1 MKTKIKIA
9 SFVLAFALVLALLV
23 GCGAKSDFSSNNMG
37 GADYA
42 PESSVGKVPGNSTS
56 EVLDENR
63 KIIKNV
69 SESVHT
75 DKFDEFLS
83 SLRTAVSESG
93 GYISSSSFSG
103 DSYYSNSLRSSNL
116 VIRIPAENL
125 DAFTSTVDSLGVVYS
140 YSESVKDVT
149 EAYVDVES
157 RIGVLEAEE
166 RALHNMLSSAKNVS
180 ETLTIRTRL
189 SEVQGDLASLVAQKA
204 SYDSQI
210 SYSTVSMYVREVR
223 RADPVNPGF
232 FEEVS
237 GKFSDSLIDIGEFL
251 RAFAIWFLGNIIY
264 IVIFSGIGVGI
275 VLLFKKIKLKK
286 RPKKEKSEE

>member
-1 MKTKIKIA
+1 MKSKIKI
-9 SFVLAFALVLALLV
+9 LALVLVALIALTLLV
-23 GCGAKSDFSSNNMG
+23 GCGAKSDFSSNGMG

-42 PESSVGKVPGNSTS
+42 PESSVGKVPGNSTA

-83 SLRTAVSESG
+83 NLRTAVSEAG
-93 GYISSSSFSG
+93 GYISSSAFSG
-103 DSYYSNSLRSSNL
+103 DSYYNNSLRSSNL

-125 DAFTSTVDSLGVVYS
+125 DTFTSTVDSLGVVYS
-140 YSESVKDVT
+140 YNESVKDVT

-157 RIGVLEAEE
+157 RIEVLAAEE
-166 RALHNMLSSAKNVS
+166 SALLSMLSSAKNVS

-189 SEVQGDLASLVAQKA
+189 SEVQADLASLKAQKA
-204 SYDSQI
+204 TYDSQI
-210 SYSTVSMYVREVR
+210 SYSTVNMYVREVR

-264 IVIFSGIGVGI
+264 IVIFSGAFVGAI
-275 VLLFKKIKLKK
+275 FLFKKIKLKK